1 MTSSFPPGQ
10 SPGIVHQF
18 RTLRADTLLHQG
30 QGRGIDNASPLVPL
44 TAQAG
49 LSEALPYLNSIV
61 VDEYG
66 AMAKIAD

>member
-10 SPGIVHQF
+10 SLGVVHQF
-18 RTLRADTLLHQG
+18 QTLRADTLWHQG
-30 QGRGIDNASPLVPL
+30 QGRGIDNASPVVLL

-49 LSEALPYLNSIV
+49 LSEALPYLNSIA

-66 AMAKIAD
+66 MKAKIAD